1 MIEEFHLLIC
11 QCHIFQSYQNVL
23 VVNKNFD
30 KMKFL
35 IFDWN
40 CRKYAPL
47 ISRIS
52 KRLEYFHGKES
63 REFDTP
69 TYGNYMEFII
79 IHPSTITRNFKMW
92 KT

>member
-1 MIEEFHLLIC
+1 MYILIALK
-11 QCHIFQSYQNVL
+11 NVHG
-23 VVNKNFD
+23 VSKNFD
-30 KMKFL
+30 K
-35 IFDWN
+35 IRVNVYDWH

-52 KRLEYFHGKES
+52 KMLEYFHGKES
-63 REFDTP
+63 REFNPP

-92 KT
+92 KA